1 MNMTNQYKILALDLD
16 GTLLDAQSRI
26 TPENARAVRMAQ
38 QAGVQI
44 VLCTGR
50 NVREVRRFS
59 EQLEAAPD
67 WLVTANGAAVQHPD
81 DREPAFFD
89 GLSTEMVDI
98 ILDECAA
105 IDTDPCLYTTQDL
118 YYGHAFRHFLEN
130 LQRRG
135 RVVMDE
141 ADEGYHFVRD
151 KNAWRA
157 VLADE
162 PRPFTKAILYH
173 DDPNAIAPL
182 TAALDKYGIF
192 ELAPSVMYGGE
203 LRNVEVN
210 RMGVH
215 KGRGLEWLAHHLG
228 CTLANVIAI
237 GDSENDL
244 EMLNAVALPIAMGNA
259 SAAVKNLCLR
269 ETLTNAQDGVAAAI
283 DRIIAENG

>member
-1 MNMTNQYKILALDLD
+1 
-16 GTLLDAQSRI
+16 
-26 TPENARAVRMAQ
+26 MAQ

-59 EQLEAAPD
+59 EQLETAPD

-98 ILDECAA
+98 ILNECTA

-141 ADEGYHFVRD
+141 ADEGYHFVGD
-151 KNAWRA
+151 KNTWRT

-210 RMGVH
+210 RVGVH
-215 KGRGLEWLAHHLG
+215 KGRGLEWLAHHLS

-244 EMLNAVALPIAMGNA
+244 TMLQMAGLGIAMAN
-259 SAAVKNLCLR
+259 SEPCIREAADVITGSNM
-269 ETLTNAQDGVAAAI
+269 ENGVAQAI
-283 DRIIAENG
+283 YRHILGG

>member
-1 MNMTNQYKILALDLD
+1 MNQYKILALDLD
-16 GTLLDAQSRI
+16 GTLLDAHSRI
-26 TPENARAVRMAQ
+26 TKENARAVRLAQ

-59 EQLEAAPD
+59 EQLEADPD
-67 WLVTANGAAVQHPD
+67 WLVTANGAAVQQPND
-81 DREPAFFD
+81 TEPAFFD
-89 GLSTEMVDI
+89 GLDEHMLDI
-98 ILDECAA
+98 ILKECAA

-141 ADEGYHFVRD
+141 ADEGYHFVAD
-151 KNAWRA
+151 PNAWRM
-157 VLADE
+157 VLENE

-173 DDPNAIAPL
+173 DDPEAIAPL
-182 TAALDKYGIF
+182 TKALEQYGIF
-192 ELAPSVMYGGE
+192 ELAPSIMYGGE
-203 LRNVEVN
+203 LKNVEVN

-215 KGRGLEWLAHHLG
+215 KGRGLEWLARHLG
-228 CTLANVIAI
+228 CTLKNVIAI

-244 EMLNAVALPIAMGNA
+244 TMLQMAGL
-259 SAAVKNLCLR
+259 
-269 ETLTNAQDGVAAAI
+269 GVAMANSEPPIRAAADVI
-283 DRIIAENG
+283 TGSNTENGVAQAVYRYILEG

>member
-1 MNMTNQYKILALDLD
+1 MNQYKILALDLD
-16 GTLLDAQSRI
+16 GTLLDARSRI
-26 TPENARAVRMAQ
+26 PKENARAVRLAQ

-59 EQLEAAPD
+59 EQLEAEPD
-67 WLVTANGAAVQHPD
+67 WLVTANGAAVQKPND
-81 DREPAFFD
+81 AKPAFFD
-89 GLSTEMVDI
+89 GLDERMLDI
-98 ILDECAA
+98 ILTECAA

-141 ADEGYHFVRD
+141 ADEGYHFVADR
-151 KNAWRA
+151 NAWRT
-157 VLADE
+157 VLKNE

-173 DDPNAIAPL
+173 DDPEAIAPL
-182 TAALDKYGIF
+182 TKALERYGIF
-192 ELAPSVMYGGE
+192 ELAPSVMFGGE

-215 KGRGLEWLAHHLG
+215 KGRGLEWLAQHLG
-228 CTLANVIAI
+228 CTLENVIAI

-244 EMLNAVALPIAMGNA
+244 TMLQMAGL
-259 SAAVKNLCLR
+259 
-269 ETLTNAQDGVAAAI
+269 GVAMANSEPSIRAAADVI
-283 DRIIAENG
+283 TGSNTENGVAQAVHRYILEG

>member
-1 MNMTNQYKILALDLD
+1 
-16 GTLLDAQSRI
+16 
-26 TPENARAVRMAQ
+26 
-38 QAGVQI
+38 
-44 VLCTGR
+44 
-50 NVREVRRFS
+50 
-59 EQLEAAPD
+59 
-67 WLVTANGAAVQHPD
+67 
-81 DREPAFFD
+81 
-89 GLSTEMVDI
+89 
-98 ILDECAA
+98 
-105 IDTDPCLYTTQDL
+105 
-118 YYGHAFRHFLEN
+118 
-130 LQRRG
+130 
-135 RVVMDE
+135 MDE
-141 ADEGYHFVRD
+141 ADEGYHFVGD

-210 RMGVH
+210 RVGVH

-244 EMLNAVALPIAMGNA
+244 TMLQMAGL
-259 SAAVKNLCLR
+259 
-269 ETLTNAQDGVAAAI
+269 GVAMANSEPCIREAADVI
-283 DRIIAENG
+283 TGSNTENGVAQAIYRHILGDER

>member
-1 MNMTNQYKILALDLD
+1 
-16 GTLLDAQSRI
+16 
-26 TPENARAVRMAQ
+26 
-38 QAGVQI
+38 
-44 VLCTGR
+44 
-50 NVREVRRFS
+50 
-59 EQLEAAPD
+59 
-67 WLVTANGAAVQHPD
+67 
-81 DREPAFFD
+81 
-89 GLSTEMVDI
+89 MVDI
-98 ILDECAA
+98 ILNECTA

-141 ADEGYHFVRD
+141 ADEGYHFVGD
-151 KNAWRA
+151 KNTWRT

-210 RMGVH
+210 RVGVH
-215 KGRGLEWLAHHLG
+215 KGRGLEWLAHHLS

-244 EMLNAVALPIAMGNA
+244 TMLQMAGL
-259 SAAVKNLCLR
+259 
-269 ETLTNAQDGVAAAI
+269 GVAMANSEPCIREAADVI
-283 DRIIAENG
+283 TGSNTENGVAQAIYRYILGDER

>member
-98 ILDECAA
+98 ILNECTA

-141 ADEGYHFVRD
+141 GRRGLSLLSGTRMRGALCSQTS
-151 KNAWRA
+151 RA
-157 VLADE
+157 RS
-162 PRPFTKAILYH
+162 PKAILYH

-182 TAALDKYGIF
+182 TDALDKYGIF
-192 ELAPSVMYGGE
+192 ELAPSVMCGGE

-215 KGRGLEWLAHHLG
+215 KGTRTGMAGASPWLHAGQRHRH
-228 CTLANVIAI
+228 
-237 GDSENDL
+237 
-244 EMLNAVALPIAMGNA
+244 
-259 SAAVKNLCLR
+259 R
-269 ETLTNAQDGVAAAI
+269 
-283 DRIIAENG
+283 

>member
-1 MNMTNQYKILALDLD
+1 MNQYKILALDLD
-16 GTLLDAQSRI
+16 GTLLDAQSRV
-26 TPENARAVRMAQ
+26 TRENARAVRLAQ

-67 WLVTANGAAVQHPD
+67 WLVTANGAAVQRPQD
-81 DREPAFFD
+81 TEPAFFD
-89 GLSTEMVDI
+89 GLRAEMLDI
-98 ILDECAA
+98 ILHECAA
-105 IDTDPCLYTTQDL
+105 IGTDPCLYTTQDL

-130 LQRRG
+130 LRRRG

-141 ADEGYHFVRD
+141 ADEGYHFVAD
-151 KNAWRA
+151 KAAWHS
-157 VLADE
+157 VTENE

-173 DDPNAIAPL
+173 DNPEAIAPL
-182 TAALDKYGIF
+182 TKALERYGIF

-215 KGRGLEWLAHHLG
+215 KGRGLEWLAQHLG
-228 CTLANVIAI
+228 CTLENVIAI

-244 EMLNAVALPIAMGNA
+244 AMLQMAGLGIAMANSEPPVRAAANAVTGSNTE
-259 SAAVKNLCLR
+259 N
-269 ETLTNAQDGVAAAI
+269 GVAQAVYRYI
-283 DRIIAENG
+283 LEG

>member
-1 MNMTNQYKILALDLD
+1 MNQYKILALDLD
-16 GTLLDAQSRI
+16 GTLLDARSCI
-26 TPENARAVRMAQ
+26 SKENARAVRLAQ

-59 EQLEAAPD
+59 EQLEAEPD
-67 WLVTANGAAVQHPD
+67 WLVTANGAAVQKPND
-81 DREPAFFD
+81 TEPAFFD
-89 GLSTEMVDI
+89 GLDERMLDI
-98 ILDECAA
+98 ILTECAT

-118 YYGHAFRHFLEN
+118 YYGHALRHFLEN
-130 LQRRG
+130 LKRRG

-141 ADEGYHFVRD
+141 ADEGYHFVADR
-151 KNAWRA
+151 NAWRT
-157 VLADE
+157 VLKNE

-173 DDPNAIAPL
+173 DDPDAIAPL
-182 TAALDKYGIF
+182 TKALEQYGIF

-215 KGRGLEWLAHHLG
+215 KGRGLEWLAQHLG
-228 CTLANVIAI
+228 CTLENVIAI

-244 EMLNAVALPIAMGNA
+244 TMLQMAGL
-259 SAAVKNLCLR
+259 
-269 ETLTNAQDGVAAAI
+269 GVAMANSEPSIRAAANVI
-283 DRIIAENG
+283 TGSNTENGVAQAVYRYILEG